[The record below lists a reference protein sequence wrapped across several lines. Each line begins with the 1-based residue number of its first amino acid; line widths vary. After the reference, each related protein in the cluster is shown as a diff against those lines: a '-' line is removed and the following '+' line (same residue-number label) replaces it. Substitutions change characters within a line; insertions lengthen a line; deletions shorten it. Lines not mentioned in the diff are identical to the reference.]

1 MKAGPRKQALTSGQD
16 FYFTGSPCKRGHFS
30 ERRASNGRCES
41 CRREYDRDSEYRK
54 NYAKENPEK
63 IKAYKA
69 EYRKRK
75 GKELYLKERASRDL
89 DKFAEYLKQ
98 YGKEYRKNNK
108 AKINLWAANR
118 RSAKQ
123 RRTPAWL
130 TDVDKAAISA
140 QYERAEALTRE
151 TGVEHHVDHVIPL
164 QGELA
169 SGLHVPA
176 NLKVITAKNNLKKS
190 NSFEVAAA

>member
-1 MKAGPRKQALTSGQD
+1 MRAGARKQALVLGRD
-16 FYFTGSPCKRGHFS
+16 FYFTGAPCKRGHFS

-41 CRREYDRDSEYRK
+41 CRRDDDRNSEYRK
-54 NYAKENPEK
+54 NYAKENSEK

-69 EYRKRK
+69 DYRKRY
-75 GKELYLKERASRDL
+75 GKELYLKERASRDP
-89 DKFAEYLKQ
+89 DKFARYLKE

-130 TDVDKAAISA
+130 TETDRAAILA
-140 QYERAEALTRE
+140 QYERAESLTRK
-151 TGVEHHVDHVIPL
+151 TGVEYHVDHVIPL
-164 QGELA
+164 QGELV
-169 SGLHVPA
+169 SGLHVPE
-176 NLKVITAKNNLKKS
+176 NLRVITAKKNLEKS
-190 NSFEVAAA
+190 KRFEVASA